1 MSKTCFTCVLGI
13 ALLVPS
19 GMVMAAGDVTEITLQ
34 VIEEDSAAAITQQI
48 QLPALQQM
56 RERQQERDRINQ
68 VVVEHALREE
78 RQEMH
83 EQRLESQQQGNAQSD
98 NYKLMR

>member
-1 MSKTCFTCVLGI
+1 MSKTCITCVLGM

-19 GMVMAAGDVTEITLQ
+19 GMAIAAGDVTEITLQ
-34 VIEEDSAAAITQQI
+34 VIEENSAAAITQQI

-56 RERQQERDRINQ
+56 RERQHERERTNQ
-68 VVVEHALREE
+68 DIVDQALRDE

-83 EQRLESQQQGNAQSD
+83 EQRLESQQQGNAHLN